1 MIRAWSVFNWLSATR
16 KWFKSIKLSISVG
29 SLSWCQSK
37 LFLMFLHD
45 GSVLLTCNVETV
57 LLFLQTPLTDMQP
70 KNVTKPQPLSTDVCK
85 TFTDCLSV
93 SHNIS
98 PLVLSDWL
106 LATKWIIMQFNIGSL
121 LTQHSFILS
130 VICLNDSSVNVKRL
144 NKQTKAFLWKWSGQ
158 VQGLD

>member
-45 GSVLLTCNVETV
+45 GSVLLTCNASK
-57 LLFLQTPLTDMQP
+57 TDMQP

-93 SHNIS
+93 SRNIS

-144 NKQTKAFLWKWSGQ
+144 NKQRT
-158 VQGLD
+158 GLKMEKQQMSKEIF

>member
-45 GSVLLTCNVETV
+45 GSVLLTCNASK
-57 LLFLQTPLTDMQP
+57 TDMQP

-106 LATKWIIMQFNIGSL
+106 LAAKWIIMQFNIGSL

>member
-45 GSVLLTCNVETV
+45 GSVLLTCNASK
-57 LLFLQTPLTDMQP
+57 TDMQP
-70 KNVTKPQPLSTDVCK
+70 KHVTKPQPLSTDVCK

>member
-45 GSVLLTCNVETV
+45 GSVLLTCNANK
-57 LLFLQTPLTDMQP
+57 TDMQP

>member
-45 GSVLLTCNVETV
+45 GSVLLICNASK
-57 LLFLQTPLTDMQP
+57 TDMQP
-70 KNVTKPQPLSTDVCK
+70 KNVTKPQPLSTDDCK

-144 NKQTKAFLWKWSGQ
+144 NKQRT
-158 VQGLD
+158 GLKMEKQQMSKEIF